1 MEKLRR
7 MKVKSYHQQ
16 ELKLS
21 TNLENNLRTTQL
33 MRNSNLY
40 CKENLKNFSLQKNQ
54 LVKRG
59 LSENLKDGIS
69 KNDKI
74 KPLKESIQLNL

>member
-1 MEKLRR
+1 MEKLRW

-74 KPLKESIQLNL
+74 KP

>member
-33 MRNSNLY
+33 MRNSNLC
-40 CKENLKNFSLQKNQ
+40 CKGNLKNFSLQKNQ

-74 KPLKESIQLNL
+74 KP